1 MPVTLMIFPL
11 DFFPKLCILRLF
23 WVHNL
28 QMISEEHTHNHLK
41 ELEISGYPQFESF
54 PNEGLLALWLKIFSI
69 RVLENLKLLPKRM
82 HILLPSIFHL
92 SKEDC
97 PQVKMFSDGGFPSN
111 LNNVQLSSFKLITSP
126 KGTLGANTSLKRLY
140 IRKVDVESFPDEG
153 FLLLSLTFLEIRDCP
168 DLKKLDYKGL
178 CQLSSLKELR
188 LENCPSLQCLPEE
201 GLPKSI

>member
-1 MPVTLMIFPL
+1 MAKDI
-11 DFFPKLCILRLF
+11 
-23 WVHNL
+23 
-28 QMISEEHTHNHLK
+28 
-41 ELEISGYPQFESF
+41 
-54 PNEGLLALWLKIFSI
+54 SI

-92 SKEDC
+92 SIEDC

-178 CQLSSLKELR
+178 CHLSSLER
-188 LENCPSLQCLPEE
+188 LLLEDCPSLQCLPEE
-201 GLPKSI
+201 GLPISISYLEIWNCLLLKQSCQKPEGIDRGKIAHIEKVIIG